1 MNIQKML
8 KQAQKMQEELA
19 RAQEQAAARTFEASV
34 GGGLVTVT
42 ASGSGD
48 ITAIRI
54 DPKAVDPTDVEALE
68 DLVLTGIQ
76 RAQAEAKA
84 AMAED
89 MKKITGGLNI
99 PGLQL

>member
-8 KQAQKMQEELA
+8 KQAQRMQEELA
-19 RAQEQAAARTFEASV
+19 RAQEQAAARTFEASA

-42 ASGSGD
+42 VSGSGD
-48 ITAIRI
+48 VLAIRI

-68 DLVLTGIQ
+68 DLVLAGVKQ
-76 RAQAEAKA
+76 AQAEAKA

-99 PGLQL
+99 PGLQF